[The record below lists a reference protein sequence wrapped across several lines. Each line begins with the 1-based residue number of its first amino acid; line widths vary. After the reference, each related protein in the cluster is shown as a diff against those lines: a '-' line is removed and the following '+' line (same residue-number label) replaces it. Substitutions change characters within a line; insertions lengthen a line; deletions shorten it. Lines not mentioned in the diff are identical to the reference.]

1 MRPLRA
7 LALGFATVLAA
18 GDAAAACRTS
28 ASGAASFDTRLTP
41 GPERVC
47 RMTVDVFDGRTC
59 GATPHWQARLPCD
72 QTAHRAVSDR
82 GVLVGIITPVVKR
95 RDLN

>member
-1 MRPLRA
+1 MRWIG
-7 LALGFATVLAA
+7 ALGLAVTGIFAA
-18 GDAAAACRTS
+18 GNAAAACRTS

-59 GATPHWQARLPCD
+59 GATPR
-72 QTAHRAVSDR
+72 
-82 GVLVGIITPVVKR
+82 
-95 RDLN
+95 